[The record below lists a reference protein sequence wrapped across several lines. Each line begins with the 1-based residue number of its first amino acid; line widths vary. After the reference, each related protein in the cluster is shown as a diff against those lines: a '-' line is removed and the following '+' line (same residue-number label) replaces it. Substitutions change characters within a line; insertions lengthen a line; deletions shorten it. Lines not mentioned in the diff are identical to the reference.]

1 MPTPDRIRG
10 VLHLQL
16 IENGTVA
23 FVFMPGHMGVGSNPL
38 LAKNIEMAE
47 EDLVR
52 SWGFTTNKAKATV
65 DELKLNG
72 QVEQEID
79 ADAEMV
85 AKLFP

>member
-23 FVFMPGHMGVGSNPL
+23 FVFMPGHMGVGS
-38 LAKNIEMAE
+38 
-47 EDLVR
+47 
-52 SWGFTTNKAKATV
+52 TTNKAKATV